1 MEHSKPSNDFA
12 VELIEALQRGDTLQV
27 WHEFLH
33 SYASTIVRV
42 VAFCERDSENRS
54 EAFVFVCEQ
63 LHRDNCRRLRRF
75 RCNGPASFNTWLH
88 AVVRN
93 LCRDWRRKTFG
104 RVDPSTSDVSTSNLR
119 VIPLESLDGE
129 EILEK
134 LVDPDPDPTIL
145 FDLKQQACNL
155 SEALRSL
162 PAKERLAVLL
172 RTQEELT
179 FQEIASVLALK
190 NAQAADR
197 LVRGALQTLRAYL
210 NESMRL
216 RGKTKAAA
224 V

>member
-12 VELIEALQRGDTLQV
+12 VALIEALRRGDTQQV

-33 SYASTIVRV
+33 SYASTILRV
-42 VAFCERDSENRS
+42 VAYCERDSENRS

-63 LHRDNCRRLRRF
+63 LHLDDCRRLQKF
-75 RCNGPASFNTWLH
+75 KCNGPASFNTWLH

-104 RVDPSTSDVSTSNLR
+104 RLDPSISDIASAHLIR
-119 VIPLESLDGE
+119 VEPLEEDGTA
-129 EILEK
+129 EK
-134 LVDPDPDPTIL
+134 LIDPDPDPSMR
-145 FDLKQQACNL
+145 FDLKQQADAL
-155 SEALRSL
+155 SEALHSL
-162 PAKERLAVLL
+162 PPRERLAVLL

-179 FQEIASVLALK
+179 FQEIASILALK

-197 LVRGALQTLRAYL
+197 LVREAVNRLRAYL
-210 NESMRL
+210 NESVPL
-216 RGKTKAAA
+216 RGKTKTAA